1 MPWSLTRGQTAAV
14 ALLVVALLI
23 DAVLALHN
31 IREVATSVQWV
42 SHTHEVLGQVEQVL
56 STLKDAEN
64 GQRGYLLTGERP
76 YLEPYEQALGRFPA
90 QITRLRQLTIDNP
103 PQTAHVLK
111 LEQLAAERLA
121 ELRQGLERFQAE
133 TDKNRATQLSRQ
145 YLLRGE
151 GKRLMDLVRDEVYGM
166 QQLERALLTR
176 REGASRANTRTALAS
191 TVVGL
196 GLGLVLT
203 TMVITLV
210 ARNLAARQRAADVL
224 HAERERF
231 RTTLTSIGD
240 AVVVTDAQGRITLLN
255 PVAQTLTGWSAEAL
269 GQPLEA
275 VFHIVNE
282 TTRKTVENPV
292 SKVIRLGAIVGLAN
306 HTVLIAKDG
315 TELAIDDSGAPIR
328 DARGRIVGVVLV
340 FRDITQRRGSERAL
354 EDADRRKDEFLAML
368 AHELRNPLAPIRNAA
383 HTLALLGTGDDRV
396 RWVSGVIERQVGLMT
411 RLVDDLLDVS
421 RITSGK
427 ITLQRTTVSVQEV
440 LAQAVETARPLA
452 ESRGQALEV
461 DVPEDAGRVDGDPAR
476 LAQAVG
482 NLLDNAIK
490 YTDDGGR
497 IWLRA
502 RVEAHEVVIVVEDSG
517 VGVDPELL
525 PHVFDLFIQADRSL
539 ERKQGG
545 LGLGLTLVRRLVEM
559 HGGRVEAASPGPGLG
574 SAFTIRLPCLAG
586 EIAESVEPVA
596 AAEPAGAA
604 LPAGPARRILVVD
617 DHRDSTDSLALFLR
631 LRGHEVR
638 TAPDGPTALDEI
650 ERYRP
655 EVVFLDLGLPGMS
668 GYDVARRVRMMT
680 DLGPMQL
687 VALTGYGTDGDR
699 QKTRDAGF
707 DVHLAKPVDPRAV
720 DALLAG
726 SS

>member
-1 MPWSLTRGQTAAV
+1 MPWSLTRGQTIAM
-14 ALLVVALLI
+14 ALLVAALLM
-23 DAVLALHN
+23 DTVLTLHN
-31 IREVATSVQWV
+31 IREVATGVQWV
-42 SHTHEVLGQVEQVL
+42 SHTHEVLGQLEQVV
-56 STLKDAEN
+56 STLKDAET

-76 YLEPYEQALGRFPA
+76 YLEPYDQALLRIQG
-90 QITRLRQLTIDNP
+90 QLDRLRDLTIDNP

-111 LEQLAAERLA
+111 LQQLITDRLA
-121 ELRQGLERFQAE
+121 VLRQAIDRFQAE
-133 TDKNRATQLSRQ
+133 PDKGRALALSGPFLRQ
-145 YLLRGE
+145 GE
-151 GKRLMDLVRDEVYGM
+151 GKRLMDLIRDEVYGM
-166 QQLERALLTR
+166 QVLERAQLAR
-176 REGASRANTRTALAS
+176 RDVASRVNTRTALA
-191 TVVGL
+191 TTIIGL
-196 GLGLVLT
+196 GLGLVLI
-203 TMVITLV
+203 TMVVTLV
-210 ARNLAARQRAADVL
+210 ARNQAARQRAADVL

-255 PVAQTLTGWSAEAL
+255 PVAQALTGWSGEAL
-269 GQPLEA
+269 GQPLDT
-275 VFHIVNE
+275 VFRIVNE
-282 TTRKTVENPV
+282 ATRETVENPV
-292 SKVIRLGAIVGLAN
+292 SKVIRLGTIVGLAN

-315 TELAIDDSGAPIR
+315 SELPIDDSGAPIR

-340 FRDITQRRGSERAL
+340 FRDITERRGSERFL

-427 ITLQRTTVSVQEV
+427 ITLQRATVSVREV
-440 LAQAVETARPLA
+440 LAHAVEAARPPA

-461 DVPEDAGRVDGDPAR
+461 DVPEDAGRVAGDPAR

-497 IWLRA
+497 IRLRA
-502 RVEAHEVVIVVEDSG
+502 RTEADEVVIVVEDSG
-517 VGVDPELL
+517 AGIDPELL

-559 HGGRVEAASPGPGLG
+559 HGGRVEAASAGPGLG
-574 SAFTIRLPCLAG
+574 SAFTIRLPRLA
-586 EIAESVEPVA
+586 VEV
-596 AAEPAGAA
+596 AEPATTAEPAEAA
-604 LPAGPARRILVVD
+604 EAVPPVGPARRILVVD
-617 DHRDSTDSLALFLR
+617 DHQDSTDSLALFLR
-631 LRGHEVR
+631 LRGHDVR
-638 TAPDGPTALDEI
+638 TARDGPSALDEI
-650 ERYRP
+650 ERHRP

-668 GYDVARRVRMMT
+668 GYDVARRVRMMNEP
-680 DLGPMQL
+680 GAPRL
-687 VALTGYGTDGDR
+687 VALTGYGTDADR

-726 SS
+726 

>member
-14 ALLVVALLI
+14 ALLVIALLI

-31 IREVATSVQWV
+31 IREVAISVQWV

-64 GQRGYLLTGERP
+64 GQRGYLLAGERP
-76 YLEPYEQALGRFPA
+76 YLEPYEQAVARFPA

-133 TDKNRATQLSRQ
+133 TDKSRATQLSRQ

-176 REGASRANTRTALAS
+176 REAASRANTRTALAS

-255 PVAQTLTGWSAEAL
+255 PVAQALTGWSAEAL

-275 VFHIVNE
+275 VFYIVNE
-282 TTRKTVENPV
+282 TTRKAVENPV
-292 SKVIRLGAIVGLAN
+292 SQVIRLGAIVGLAN

-328 DARGRIVGVVLV
+328 DAHGRIVGVVLV

-396 RWVSGVIERQVGLMT
+396 RWVSSVIERQVGLMT

-427 ITLQRTTVSVQEV
+427 ITLQRATVSVREV

-461 DVPEDAGRVDGDPAR
+461 DVPEDSAWVDGDPAR

-497 IWLRA
+497 IGLRA
-502 RVEAHEVVIVVEDSG
+502 RVEADEVVIVVEDSG

-559 HGGRVEAASPGPGLG
+559 HGGRVEAASAGPGLG
-574 SAFTIRLPCLAG
+574 SAFTIRLPCLA
-586 EIAESVEPVA
+586 AEVVEPA
-596 AAEPAGAA
+596 PAAEPAEAA
-604 LPAGPARRILVVD
+604 RPPGPARRILVVD
-617 DHRDSTDSLALFLR
+617 DHQDSTDSLALFLR

-638 TAPDGPTALDEI
+638 TAHDGPTALDEI
-650 ERYRP
+650 ERYLP

-668 GYDVARRVRMMT
+668 GYDVARRVRMRT
-680 DLGPMQL
+680 DLGPLQL